1 MEDLVEG
8 VLARL
13 ESDGGSVLFV
23 AVVSRH
29 QHRRGGDVTSRGC
42 DSVAPEL
49 GERLPRQFIQID
61 DRVLVVIGDR
71 VHVPFAAGHLPVADG
86 ELVLIQFDRV
96 EPVGVAVPSC
106 WLAKIPDL
114 HDDRCRVGL
123 IGVVEEDSH
132 LLDFCL
138 LLLCCPCDGYL
149 VHFRH
154 LHVERKAYRKPL
166 LHFIHRFLVLAPG
179 KNDSRH
185 ECGRE
190 CSACFSHCFFRLI
203 KGYSILDRIPF
214 VHLDVL
220 LGGFN
225 FSYFA
230 AGADGTFHDH
240 SFPP

>member
-29 QHRRGGDVTSRGC
+29 QHRRGSDVTSRGC

-132 LLDFCL
+132 LLDFCPEAAFSPVFL
-138 LLLCCPCDGYL
+138 AAG
-149 VHFRH
+149 
-154 LHVERKAYRKPL
+154 KPL
-166 LHFIHRFLVLAPG
+166 LT
-179 KNDSRH
+179 S
-185 ECGRE
+185 
-190 CSACFSHCFFRLI
+190 
-203 KGYSILDRIPF
+203 
-214 VHLDVL
+214 
-220 LGGFN
+220 
-225 FSYFA
+225 
-230 AGADGTFHDH
+230 
-240 SFPP
+240 